1 MTDWLY
7 NGLIEWL
14 AERVTGMLG
23 GLVSLLTA
31 TFFTSP
37 DVTGFPQ
44 VQALVGRSIV
54 VLNAAFVLAIIAAGA
69 IAMGHGTVQIR
80 YQAKDLLPRL
90 VFGFVIANFG
100 VELCQMLIETANA
113 LMTAMV
119 GQTASGTKVVEFVKA
134 RIVSAMS
141 DPAAAVLAVVIGLI
155 IVVLFYLL
163 LVGWFARIV
172 TLIVLAGVA
181 PVALACH
188 ALPQTQVAAS
198 LWWRS
203 LLGCLATP
211 VLQAVFFSTGVELL
225 LDPDRNV
232 QILLLG
238 IGPGAPGTDVFNL
251 VIAACLLWVTVCIP
265 KLVARYVTRGG
276 RMSTGG
282 LVLRAVVVGSITRRL
297 HIPLRRR

>member
-7 NGLIEWL
+7 NGLIDWL
-14 AERVTGMLG
+14 AKHVTGMLG
-23 GLVSLLTA
+23 GLVSFLTA

-44 VQALVGRSIV
+44 VQALVDRSV
-54 VLNAAFVLAIIAAGA
+54 VVVNAAFVLAIIAAGA
-69 IAMGHGTVQIR
+69 IAMGHGTFQIR

-100 VELCQMLIETANA
+100 VELCQMLTETANA

-119 GQTASGTKVVEFVKA
+119 GKTASGTKVVGFVQD
-134 RIVSAMS
+134 RIVSAMR
-141 DPAAAVLAVVIGLI
+141 DPTAGLLAVVIGLL
-155 IVVLFYLL
+155 IVVLFYML
-163 LVGWFARIV
+163 LVGWFARIA

-188 ALPQTQVAAS
+188 ALPQTQAAAA
-198 LWWRS
+198 LWWRA
-203 LLGCLATP
+203 LLGCVATP
-211 VLQAVFFSTGVELL
+211 VLQAIFFSTGVELL

-238 IGPGAPGTDVFNL
+238 TGPTTASTDTFNL
-251 VIAACLLWVTVCIP
+251 FIAACLLWVTVHIP

-276 RMSTGG
+276 QMSSAG
-282 LVLRAVVVGSITRRL
+282 LVLRAVVVQSITRRL
-297 HIPLRRR
+297 RIPVGRR